1 MTFLPVD
8 EAARRVEAA
17 RALMR
22 AAQPAFD
29 ALLLVQSVDVFYFS
43 GSFQSAH
50 LLIGASGDPR
60 LLVRKVFERAKKE
73 SPLDDVRP
81 MTSLKDLPAHVRE
94 VCGPPPLRIGPLRIG
109 MELDVLPARALENYR
124 GLLGADAEID
134 DATDLVLDLRSVKSE
149 WEIERIRDA
158 AASVV
163 PVFRDAPLFLAQELS
178 TAELQALLEC
188 RARTSGHPGA
198 VRMRGL
204 NVECSVGVVVSGPS
218 GALPSHGFFPI
229 GGRGFDPAVPMG
241 ADFEKIRRDTPIIL
255 DFLGFS
261 GGYHADQT
269 RMAVKGRFPEGAG
282 RAYSAMQEV
291 LRHCERTMKA
301 GSIPSQVYSEGLQ
314 LVAER
319 GLSKGFM
326 GPEGHAVGYLGHS
339 VGLEVNEMP
348 VVAPRF
354 DRPLRSGTVLALEP
368 KFAHPDWGVVGIENT
383 YVVRERGLELLTPL
397 SETVIV
403 V

>member
-1 MTFLPVD
+1 MTFLPSA
-8 EAARRVEAA
+8 ESARRIEAV

-22 AAQPAFD
+22 AAEPPVD
-29 ALLLVQSVDVFYFS
+29 ALLLVQNVDVFYFS
-43 GSFQSAH
+43 GSFQSGH
-50 LLIGASGDPR
+50 LLLGAGGEPR
-60 LLVRKVFERAKKE
+60 LLVRKVFERAEEE

-81 MTSLKDLPAHVRE
+81 MTSLKDLPMHVRE
-94 VCGPPPLRIGPLRIG
+94 ICGAPPWRIG
-109 MELDVLPARALENYR
+109 MELDVLPARAFENYR
-124 GLLGADAEID
+124 RLLGADAEIA
-134 DATDLVLDLRSVKSE
+134 DATDLVLDVRSVKSE

-158 AASVV
+158 AETVV
-163 PVFRDAPLFLAQELS
+163 PVFRYAPHFLKEARS

-198 VRMRGL
+198 VRMRGM

-229 GGRGFDPAVPMG
+229 GGRGFDPAVPVG
-241 ADFEKIRRDTPIIL
+241 ADLQAIRRDTPIIL

-269 RMAVKGRFPEGAG
+269 RMAVKGRFSEEAGAVYAG
-282 RAYSAMQEV
+282 MQEV
-291 LRHCERTMKA
+291 LRQCERTIA
-301 GSIPSQVYSEGLQ
+301 PGSIPSQVYREAVL
-314 LVAER
+314 LVEER
-319 GLSKGFM
+319 GFTRGFM
-326 GPEGHAVGYLGHS
+326 GPEGHAVGFIGHS

-354 DRPLRSGTVLALEP
+354 DRPLRAGTVLALEP
-368 KFAHPDWGVVGIENT
+368 KFAHPDLGVIGIENT
-383 YVVRERGLELLTPL
+383 YVVRDGGLELLTPH